1 MASKNNIQL
10 DLFNSN
16 TDISLHDKKGVSDSL
31 ELISIAVSLDEIVNQ
46 LRFSNLISILNSN
59 TIKGKGISEIENDMF
74 AWHHRAPNDGEYK
87 KFIKEI
93 DES

>member
-46 LRFSNLISILNSN
+46 LRFSNLISIVNSS
-59 TIKGKGISEIENDMF
+59 TIKGKERRELLKGISGTNGGSY
-74 AWHHRAPNDGEYK
+74 AKN
-87 KFIKEI
+87 
-93 DES
+93 

>member
-16 TDISLHDKKGVSDSL
+16 NDISLHNKKNLSDTL

-46 LRFSNLISILNSN
+46 LRFANLINIVNSS
-59 TIKGKGISEIENDMF
+59 TIKGKERLELLKGINGTYGDIN
-74 AWHHRAPNDGEYK
+74 ARN
-87 KFIKEI
+87 
-93 DES
+93 

>member
-16 TDISLHDKKGVSDSL
+16 NDISLHNKKNLSDTL

-46 LRFSNLISILNSN
+46 LRFANLINILNSSK
-59 TIKGKGISEIENDMF
+59 IKGNERLELLKGINGTYGDIN
-74 AWHHRAPNDGEYK
+74 ARN
-87 KFIKEI
+87 
-93 DES
+93 

>member
-46 LRFSNLISILNSN
+46 LRFANLINILNSS
-59 TIKGKGISEIENDMF
+59 TIKGKERLELLKS
-74 AWHHRAPNDGEYK
+74 
-87 KFIKEI
+87 IKGTYGDI
-93 DES
+93 NARN

>member
-1 MASKNNIQL
+1 MASKNNIHL

-46 LRFSNLISILNSN
+46 LRFSNLINILNSSK
-59 TIKGKGISEIENDMF
+59 IKGNERLELLKGISGGSN
-74 AWHHRAPNDGEYK
+74 ATN
-87 KFIKEI
+87 
-93 DES
+93 

>member
-16 TDISLHDKKGVSDSL
+16 NDISLHNKKNLSDTL

-46 LRFSNLISILNSN
+46 LRFANLINIVNSS
-59 TIKGKGISEIENDMF
+59 TIKK
-74 AWHHRAPNDGEYK
+74 Y
-87 KFIKEI
+87 
-93 DES
+93 

>member
-46 LRFSNLISILNSN
+46 LRFANLISILNSS
-59 TIKGKGISEIENDMF
+59 TIKGKERLELLKGISTPSGGSHAKN
-74 AWHHRAPNDGEYK
+74 
-87 KFIKEI
+87 
-93 DES
+93 

>member
-16 TDISLHDKKGVSDSL
+16 TDISLHDKKNISDSL

-46 LRFSNLISILNSN
+46 LRFANLISILNSSK
-59 TIKGKGISEIENDMF
+59 IKKGKERLELLKGINGDTH
-74 AWHHRAPNDGEYK
+74 AKN
-87 KFIKEI
+87 
-93 DES
+93 

>member
-46 LRFSNLISILNSN
+46 LRFSNLISIVNSS
-59 TIKGKGISEIENDMF
+59 TIKGKERLELLKS
-74 AWHHRAPNDGEYK
+74 
-87 KFIKEI
+87 IKGTYGDI
-93 DES
+93 NARN

>member
-1 MASKNNIQL
+1 MDSKNNIQL

-46 LRFSNLISILNSN
+46 LRFSNLISIVNSS
-59 TIKGKGISEIENDMF
+59 TIKGKERLELLKS
-74 AWHHRAPNDGEYK
+74 
-87 KFIKEI
+87 IKGTYGDI
-93 DES
+93 NAKN

>member
-1 MASKNNIQL
+1 MDSKNNIQL

-46 LRFSNLISILNSN
+46 LRFANLINIVNSS
-59 TIKGKGISEIENDMF
+59 TIKGKERLELLKGINGGTH
-74 AWHHRAPNDGEYK
+74 ARN
-87 KFIKEI
+87 
-93 DES
+93 

>member
-1 MASKNNIQL
+1 MDSKNNIQL

-46 LRFSNLISILNSN
+46 LRFSNLISIVNSS
-59 TIKGKGISEIENDMF
+59 TIKGKERLELLKS
-74 AWHHRAPNDGEYK
+74 
-87 KFIKEI
+87 IKGTYGDI
-93 DES
+93 NARN

>member
-1 MASKNNIQL
+1 MQETKNIQL

-46 LRFSNLISILNSN
+46 LRFANLISIVNSS
-59 TIKGKGISEIENDMF
+59 TIKGKERLELLKS
-74 AWHHRAPNDGEYK
+74 
-87 KFIKEI
+87 IKGTYGDI
-93 DES
+93 NAKN

>member
-1 MASKNNIQL
+1 MASKSSIQL

-46 LRFSNLISILNSN
+46 LRFANLISILNSS
-59 TIKGKGISEIENDMF
+59 TIKGKERLELLKGISGASSGGSYAKN
-74 AWHHRAPNDGEYK
+74 
-87 KFIKEI
+87 
-93 DES
+93 

>member
-1 MASKNNIQL
+1 MDSKNNIQL

-46 LRFSNLISILNSN
+46 LRFANLINILNSS
-59 TIKGKGISEIENDMF
+59 TIKGKERLELLKSINGTYGGSHARN
-74 AWHHRAPNDGEYK
+74 
-87 KFIKEI
+87 
-93 DES
+93 

>member
-1 MASKNNIQL
+1 MDSKNNIQL

-46 LRFSNLISILNSN
+46 LRFANLINILNSS
-59 TIKGKGISEIENDMF
+59 TIKGKERLELLKGVNGGTH
-74 AWHHRAPNDGEYK
+74 ARN
-87 KFIKEI
+87 
-93 DES
+93 

>member
-1 MASKNNIQL
+1 MQETKNIQL

-46 LRFSNLISILNSN
+46 LRFANLINILNSS
-59 TIKGKGISEIENDMF
+59 TIKGKERLELLKS
-74 AWHHRAPNDGEYK
+74 
-87 KFIKEI
+87 IKGTYGDI
-93 DES
+93 NARN

>member
-1 MASKNNIQL
+1 MDSKNNIQL

-46 LRFSNLISILNSN
+46 LRFANLINILNSS
-59 TIKGKGISEIENDMF
+59 TIKGKERLELLKS
-74 AWHHRAPNDGEYK
+74 
-87 KFIKEI
+87 IKGTYGDI
-93 DES
+93 NARN